1 MYMKDKLAK
10 YIEES
15 ELRIFSKDIKVR
27 LSKKLAEKY
36 DSDCYKEALE
46 NFQGCFNKIKELN
59 IIFPS
64 NANPVFYIYIVP
76 MDNYSELLQMP
87 QKFDHGTGGGRPVGC
102 FDIDGFNTAFGISE
116 NHMEYK
122 NTKPNISKVV
132 NDIHEIIHLVNS
144 QFCRKNQCIHE
155 GFAEAVP
162 LYVMDLEKEFT
173 EHKKVLS
180 HLTIN
185 DIYTA
190 HELLN
195 QEYNETFGEKE
206 AVPNNTC
213 SFRLSY
219 ISSYLFV
226 RGCLETIVKSKK
238 CTKEEAVQKFLE
250 ILRSSRCINE
260 WLIFD
265 IANAIGLDKD
275 NLLDS
280 KDLQLQVLNEIINE

>member
-1 MYMKDKLAK
+1 MYMEDKLAK

-27 LSKKLAEKY
+27 LSKELAQKY
-36 DSDCYKEALE
+36 DSDYYKAALD
-46 NFQGCFNKIKELN
+46 NYQVCFNKIKKLN
-59 IIFPS
+59 IVFPS

-87 QKFDHGTGGGRPVGC
+87 KEFDDGTGGRRPVGC
-102 FDIDGFNTAFGISE
+102 FDIDGFNVALGLSE
-116 NHMEYK
+116 NRMEMA
-122 NTKPNISKVV
+122 TKKHDISAYV
-132 NDIHEIIHLVNS
+132 NDLHEIIHIVHE
-144 QFCRKNQCIHE
+144 QFWHSNQCINE
-155 GFAEAVP
+155 GLAEAVP
-162 LYVMDLEKEFT
+162 LYVMGLENEFT
-173 EHKKVLS
+173 EHKEVLS

-195 QEYNETFGEKE
+195 QEYNKTFGKEE

>member
-1 MYMKDKLAK
+1 MDK
-10 YIEES
+10 
-15 ELRIFSKDIKVR
+15 
-27 LSKKLAEKY
+27 
-36 DSDCYKEALE
+36 C
-46 NFQGCFNKIKELN
+46 
-59 IIFPS
+59 
-64 NANPVFYIYIVP
+64 
-76 MDNYSELLQMP
+76 SELLEE
-87 QKFDHGTGGGRPVGC
+87 KTAIGRTVNC
-102 FDIDGFNTAFGISE
+102 FDLDGFRSAYGLREDLLEKINIKNIISE
-116 NHMEYK
+116 
-122 NTKPNISKVV
+122 KV
-132 NDIHEIIHLVNS
+132 NEIHELTHVLHNEFDQS
-144 QFCRKNQCIHE
+144 NRLIHE

-162 LYVMDLEKEFT
+162 LYVMGLEKEFT
-173 EHKKVLS
+173 DHKEVLS

-190 HELLN
+190 YELLN
-195 QEYNETFGEKE
+195 QEYNKTFGKEE

-238 CTKEEAVQKFLE
+238 CTKEEAVQIFLE